1 MIRKSFT
8 EKLFQTEDACLQ
20 FIAKLKWPS
29 VTKFECYECGCN
41 SYCKGQKPYSR
52 ECLSCGYDESP
63 TANTAFHK
71 MHLPLIEAFFVVE
84 QIAKQTV
91 FDMFNY
97 STEWLAP
104 TIKRSKTKHSARRRI
119 QQGLSNYVVK
129 IEDEVDIEIIPVKDI
144 VKFYK
149 GDELLIL
156 AVKLGADNFSYDIC
170 LGEIIDIL
178 STEAVH
184 DFLKKY
190 VSSDAAI
197 DIYCCPEFPEVE
209 ATHPD
214 TMFHNAVRYEKDSYE
229 TLPYIKGQL
238 RSWLKGFNYRVN
250 LESVKGAL
258 NEFFS
263 LWNSY
268 IKCEDALD
276 NYQALFNELLIELSK
291 RRKVK

>member
-1 MIRKSFT
+1 
-8 EKLFQTEDACLQ
+8 
-20 FIAKLKWPS
+20 
-29 VTKFECYECGCN
+29 
-41 SYCKGQKPYSR
+41 
-52 ECLSCGYDESP
+52 
-63 TANTAFHK
+63 